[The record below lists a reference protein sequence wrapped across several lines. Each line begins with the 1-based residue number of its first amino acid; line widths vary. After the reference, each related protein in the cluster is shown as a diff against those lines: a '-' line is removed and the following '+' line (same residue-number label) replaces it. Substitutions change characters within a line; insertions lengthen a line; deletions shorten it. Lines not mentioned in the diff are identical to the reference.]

1 MSPVYF
7 IKLKL
12 TDNKGIVLSD
22 NFYWKGTEKGDYRAL
37 NNLPKAKLAVK
48 SKKQKKGEKNIIYAT
63 IKNVGSSVAFCVR
76 VTPVRSGDG
85 ERILPI
91 MMNDNYFTLLR
102 GETKDIDI
110 EFDTTLLEKGNY
122 HLLVEAYNE

>member
-1 MSPVYF
+1 
-7 IKLKL
+7 
-12 TDNKGIVLSD
+12 
-22 NFYWKGTEKGDYRAL
+22 
-37 NNLPKAKLAVK
+37 
-48 SKKQKKGEKNIIYAT
+48 
-63 IKNVGSSVAFCVR
+63 AFCVR

-91 MMNDNYFTLLR
+91 MMNDNYFTLLK